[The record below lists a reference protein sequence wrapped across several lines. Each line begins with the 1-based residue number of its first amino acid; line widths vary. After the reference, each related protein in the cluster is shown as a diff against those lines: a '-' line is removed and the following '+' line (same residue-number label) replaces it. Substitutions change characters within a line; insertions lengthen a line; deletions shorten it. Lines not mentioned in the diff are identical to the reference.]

1 MQEFDAIAIQLMPQ
15 PDSIR
20 PYAIVKVVLF
30 SAAKAIEEE
39 RDRLLDKDYG
49 ARLALL
55 LNHGHD
61 APYTDD
67 GELQCAECRP
77 NWDYRRLPIKTLIFQ
92 LVGLHKEEVDRLKA
106 ELALE
111 KQRNRCGEAVIREN
125 ERMTKELAEA
135 RKIMESD
142 LSMFKYLRQYFT
154 QSGVS
159 ALEDIDES
167 IREIESALAGEE
179 KL

>member
-106 ELALE
+106 ELA
-111 KQRNRCGEAVIREN
+111 
-125 ERMTKELAEA
+125 EA
-135 RKIMESD
+135 R
-142 LSMFKYLRQYFT
+142 T
-154 QSGVS
+154 
-159 ALEDIDES
+159 ALQWIADSTIPIAGGYTEKLVGIAKA
-167 IREIESALAGEE
+167 ALAGKEE
-179 KL
+179 DDEKD